1 MAKKMRNSNRE
12 GSIYYSKSKGSYIG
26 DIHWT
31 DKNGKVN
38 RKVFSSKDKNTVIEK
53 MEAFKREL
61 KISDGQLDN
70 GEITFEIFSESLMKT
85 VFKER
90 LKPSALL
97 RKRQSLEHQVYPYI
111 GYIPINEVSV
121 HDVQSMINALSET
134 DLSYSTIKK
143 AYEAVNSVMKVYR
156 VRTQTALNPCEG
168 VLLPKRKEKE
178 ISDIKYFKEEEIK
191 LIENEATRKYSNGRD
206 VYRLGYSIILLMY
219 TGMRVGEMLALT
231 WDDIDFENKTITVNK
246 NAVAA
251 TEDGERKMNVQD
263 STKTK
268 KSTRIIPMTSKAM
281 EALRYIKNITGCNDY
296 VISSKNNKL
305 IHPENI
311 NRMFHSILVN
321 VGIMKPKVER
331 RVDDVSYGVHT
342 LRHTFASLLFKNNCE
357 IKVISE
363 ILGHADT
370 KITENIYIHLSQ
382 EQKKRAIE
390 NIDGFIK

>member
-111 GYIPINEVSV
+111 GYIPINEISV

-156 VRTQTALNPCEG
+156 VRTLTALNPCEG

-178 ISDIKYFKEEEIK
+178 ISDIKYFNEEEVK
-191 LIENEATRKYSNGRD
+191 LIENEATRKFSNGRD

-281 EALRYIKNITGCNDY
+281 EALRYIKNITGDNDY

-331 RVDDVSYGVHT
+331 REDDVSYGVHT

>member
-70 GEITFEIFSESLMKT
+70 GEITFEDFSESLMKT

-97 RKRQSLEHQVYPYI
+97 RKRQSLEYQVYPYI

-178 ISDIKYFKEEEIK
+178 ISDIKYFNEEEIK

-231 WDDIDFENKTITVNK
+231 WDDIDFKNKTITVNK

-251 TEDGERKMNVQD
+251 TEDGERKMTVQD

-268 KSTRIIPMTSKAM
+268 KSTRIIPMTYKAM
-281 EALRYIKNITGCNDY
+281 EALKYIENITGDNDY

-321 VGIMKPKVER
+321 VGIMKSKVKR
-331 RVDDVSYGVHT
+331 RADDVSYGVHT

-382 EQKKRAIE
+382 EQKKKAIE

>member
-111 GYIPINEVSV
+111 GYIPINEISV

-178 ISDIKYFKEEEIK
+178 ISDIKYFNEEEVK
-191 LIENEATRKYSNGRD
+191 LIENEATRKFSNGRD

-281 EALRYIKNITGCNDY
+281 EALRYIKNITGGNDY

-321 VGIMKPKVER
+321 VGIMKPKAER

-382 EQKKRAIE
+382 EQKKKAIE

>member
-53 MEAFKREL
+53 METFKREL

-178 ISDIKYFKEEEIK
+178 ISDIKYFNEEEVK
-191 LIENEATRKYSNGRD
+191 LIENEATRKFSNGRD

-251 TEDGERKMNVQD
+251 TEDGERKMTIQD

-281 EALRYIKNITGCNDY
+281 EALRYIKNITGDNDY

-331 RVDDVSYGVHT
+331 HVDDVSYGVHT

-382 EQKKRAIE
+382 EQKKKAIE

>member
-53 MEAFKREL
+53 METFKREL

-251 TEDGERKMNVQD
+251 TEDGERKMTIQD

-281 EALRYIKNITGCNDY
+281 GALRYIKNITGDNDY

-331 RVDDVSYGVHT
+331 RLDDVSYGVHA

-382 EQKKRAIE
+382 EQKKKAIE

>member
-111 GYIPINEVSV
+111 GYIPINEISV

-178 ISDIKYFKEEEIK
+178 ISDIKYFNEEEVK
-191 LIENEATRKYSNGRD
+191 LIENEATRKFSNGRD

-251 TEDGERKMNVQD
+251 TEDGERNMNVQD

-281 EALRYIKNITGCNDY
+281 EALRYIKNITGGNDY

-382 EQKKRAIE
+382 EQKKKAIE

>member
-1 MAKKMRNSNRE
+1 MARKLNKDNRE
-12 GSIYYSKSKGSYIG
+12 GTIYYDKTAQKFIG
-26 DIHWT
+26 EFRWKDN
-31 DKNGKVN
+31 NGKYN
-38 RKVFSSKDKNTVIEK
+38 RKKFSSKDKNTVIEK
-53 MEAFKREL
+53 MEAFKKEL
-61 KISDGQLDN
+61 KISNGRLN
-70 GEITFEIFSESLMKT
+70 SGEITFEDFSESLMKT

-97 RKRQSLEHQVYPYI
+97 RKRQSLEYQVYPFI

-121 HDVQSMINALSET
+121 HDVQSMINDLSKTE
-134 DLSYSTIKK
+134 LSYSTIKK
-143 AYEAVNSVMKVYR
+143 AYGAVNSVMKVYR

-168 VLLPKRKEKE
+168 VLLPKKKEKE
-178 ISDIKYFKEEEIK
+178 ISDIKYFKDEEIK

-251 TEDGERKMNVQD
+251 TEDGERKMTIQD

-281 EALRYIKNITGCNDY
+281 EALRYIKNITGDNDY

-321 VGIMKPKVER
+321 VGIMKPKAER
-331 RVDDVSYGVHT
+331 REDDISYGVHT

-382 EQKKRAIE
+382 EQKKKAIE

>member
-70 GEITFEIFSESLMKT
+70 GEITFEDFSESLMKT

-97 RKRQSLEHQVYPYI
+97 RKRQSLDYQVYPYI

-121 HDVQSMINALSET
+121 HDVQSMVNDLSKTE
-134 DLSYSTIKK
+134 LSYSTIKK
-143 AYEAVNSVMKVYR
+143 AYEAVNSVMRVYR

-168 VLLPKRKEKE
+168 VLLPKKKEKE

-231 WDDIDFENKTITVNK
+231 WDDIDFKNKTITVNK

-251 TEDGERKMNVQD
+251 TEDGERKMTVQD

-268 KSTRIIPMTSKAM
+268 KSTRIIPMTYKAM
-281 EALRYIKNITGCNDY
+281 EALKYIENITGDNDY

-331 RVDDVSYGVHT
+331 RADDVSYGVHT

-382 EQKKRAIE
+382 EQKKKAIE

>member
-281 EALRYIKNITGCNDY
+281 EALRYIKNITGDNDY

-321 VGIMKPKVER
+321 VGIMKPKAER
-331 RVDDVSYGVHT
+331 REDDVSYGVHT

-382 EQKKRAIE
+382 EQKKKAIE

>member
-1 MAKKMRNSNRE
+1 
-12 GSIYYSKSKGSYIG
+12 
-26 DIHWT
+26 
-31 DKNGKVN
+31 
-38 RKVFSSKDKNTVIEK
+38 
-53 MEAFKREL
+53 
-61 KISDGQLDN
+61 
-70 GEITFEIFSESLMKT
+70 
-85 VFKER
+85 
-90 LKPSALL
+90 
-97 RKRQSLEHQVYPYI
+97 
-111 GYIPINEVSV
+111 
-121 HDVQSMINALSET
+121 
-134 DLSYSTIKK
+134 
-143 AYEAVNSVMKVYR
+143 
-156 VRTQTALNPCEG
+156 
-168 VLLPKRKEKE
+168 
-178 ISDIKYFKEEEIK
+178 
-191 LIENEATRKYSNGRD
+191 
-206 VYRLGYSIILLMY
+206 MY
-219 TGMRVGEMLALT
+219 TGMWVCEMLALT

-281 EALRYIKNITGCNDY
+281 EALRYIKNITGDNDY

-331 RVDDVSYGVHT
+331 RVDDVSYGVHA

-382 EQKKRAIE
+382 EQKKKAIE

>member
-53 MEAFKREL
+53 METFKREL

-251 TEDGERKMNVQD
+251 TEDGERKMTIQD

-281 EALRYIKNITGCNDY
+281 EALRYIKNITGDNDY

-331 RVDDVSYGVHT
+331 RLDDVSYGVHA

-382 EQKKRAIE
+382 EQKKKAIE